1 MDYRFP
7 LSALLLTGHFLLCG
21 AASLGGDNREPPLS
35 PQGEAVMDDP
45 DTASDCS
52 QRAVELGAKL
62 DKAPGSAGYFSWTL
76 GTPLVTQNEKWGVVC
91 RIDFKMASEDFSPR
105 VNRLVL
111 YVGAKKINFMI
122 AIGQDIAP
130 LPTDAPAISTE

>member
-1 MDYRFP
+1 MAYRFLLP
-7 LSALLLTGHFLLCG
+7 ALVLGGHVLLCG
-21 AASLGGDNREPPLS
+21 AASVGAESQQPPLS

-45 DTASDCS
+45 DTASYCT

-62 DKAPGSAGYFSWTL
+62 DKAPESAGYFNWTL
-76 GTPLVTQNEKWGVVC
+76 GEPLVTQNETWGVVC
-91 RIDFKMASEDFSPR
+91 RIDFKMAGDDFAPR

-111 YVGAKKINFMI
+111 YVGAQKLNFMI

-130 LPTDAPAISTE
+130 LHADASATLQ